1 MRDDAWR
8 GLEMARIGLIFIL
21 LFLFITVGSA
31 YQGVYD
37 GINISVNKTGD
48 NFILWRWDF
57 NATDSGSLLT
67 KTIFINGNKTVDN
80 GTLTYYLLS
89 GINPD
94 ERQIIEIWGYNKT
107 LNTLNT
113 TAKLVSKTYEQN
125 VWYPLMIGSGIVVV
139 GWFTAPIFIMISPLL
154 FAWGFQMAR
163 DMTTQSYI
171 MYAYG
176 FAFIIS
182 MAAFVIRIEKRW

>member
-1 MRDDAWR
+1 
-8 GLEMARIGLIFIL
+8 MARLGLVL
-21 LFLFITVGSA
+21 VLVCVLITVGSA

-37 GINISVNKTGD
+37 GINITVNQTGD
-48 NFILWRWDF
+48 NFILWRWD
-57 NATDSGSLLT
+57 NSSLDSAPLLK

-80 GTLTYYLLS
+80 GTLTYYLLN
-89 GINPD
+89 GVRPD
-94 ERQIIEIWGYNKT
+94 ENQIIEIWGFNT
-107 LNTLNT
+107 SLNTLNT
-113 TAKLVSKTYEQN
+113 TTFNITKTYEQN
-125 VWYPLMIGSGIVVV
+125 VWYPLMIGSGIVVM

-171 MYAYG
+171 MYTYG
-176 FAFIIS
+176 FAFVIS